1 MISCDHGTIKLNGT
15 AIELT
20 ADVIAVQEGL
30 LRTLDNKT
38 AEQREL
44 NERLI
49 KNIIYSFTRSA
60 AEKGYRTTF
69 TDDELCD
76 LEETWK
82 EVNDND

>member
-1 MISCDHGTIKLNGT
+1 MIICDKGKITVSGT

-20 ADVIAVQEGL
+20 ADVITIQEAL
-30 LRTLDNKT
+30 LRSLDNKT
-38 AEQREL
+38 LDHRKL

-69 TDDELCD
+69 TDGELRD

-82 EVNDND
+82 EVNNND

>member
-1 MISCDHGTIKLNGT
+1 MISCDHGTIKLSGT

-20 ADVIAVQEGL
+20 ADVITIQEGL

-38 AEQREL
+38 AEQKEL

-60 AEKGYRTTF
+60 SEKGYRTTF
-69 TDDELCD
+69 TDGELRS
-76 LEETWK
+76 LEETWE
-82 EVNDND
+82 EVHE

>member
-1 MISCDHGTIKLNGT
+1 MIICDKGKITVSGT

-20 ADVIAVQEGL
+20 ADVITIQEAL
-30 LRTLDNKT
+30 LRSLDNKT
-38 AEQREL
+38 LDHRKL

-49 KNIIYSFTRSA
+49 KNVIYSFTRSA

-69 TDDELCD
+69 TDSELRD

>member
-1 MISCDHGTIKLNGT
+1 MIICDKGKIKVSGT

-20 ADVIAVQEGL
+20 ADVITIQEAL

-38 AEQREL
+38 SDHRKL

-60 AEKGYRTTF
+60 SEKGYRTTF
-69 TDDELCD
+69 TDGELRS
-76 LEETWK
+76 LEEALE
-82 EVNDND
+82 EVHE

>member
-1 MISCDHGTIKLNGT
+1 MISCDHGTIKLSGT

-20 ADVIAVQEGL
+20 ADVITIQEAL
-30 LRTLDNKT
+30 LRTIDNKT
-38 AEQREL
+38 SDHKKL

-60 AEKGYRTTF
+60 SEKGYRTTF
-69 TDDELCD
+69 TDGELRD

-82 EVNDND
+82 EVNSND

>member
-1 MISCDHGTIKLNGT
+1 MISCDHGTIKLSGT

-20 ADVIAVQEGL
+20 ADVIAIQEGL
-30 LRTLDNKT
+30 LRSFENKT
-38 AEQREL
+38 ADHRKL

-49 KNIIYSFTRSA
+49 KDVIYSFTRSA

-69 TDDELCD
+69 TDGELRS

-82 EVNDND
+82 EVHE

>member
-1 MISCDHGTIKLNGT
+1 MISCDHGIIKLSGT

-20 ADVIAVQEGL
+20 ADVIAIQESL
-30 LRTLDNKT
+30 LRSIENKT
-38 AEQREL
+38 ADHRKL

-49 KNIIYSFTRSA
+49 KSVIYSFTRSV

-69 TDDELCD
+69 TDGELRD

-82 EVNDND
+82 EVHE

>member
-20 ADVIAVQEGL
+20 ADVITVQEGL

-38 AEQREL
+38 AEQSEL

-60 AEKGYRTTF
+60 SEKGYRTTF
-69 TDDELCD
+69 TGGELRS
-76 LEETWK
+76 LEEAWK
-82 EVNDND
+82 KVHE

>member
-1 MISCDHGTIKLNGT
+1 MISCEHGTIKLNGT

-20 ADVIAVQEGL
+20 ADVITVQEGL

-38 AEQREL
+38 EGQREL

-60 AEKGYRTTF
+60 SEKGYRTTF
-69 TDDELCD
+69 TDGELRS
-76 LEETWK
+76 LEEAWK
-82 EVNDND
+82 EVHE